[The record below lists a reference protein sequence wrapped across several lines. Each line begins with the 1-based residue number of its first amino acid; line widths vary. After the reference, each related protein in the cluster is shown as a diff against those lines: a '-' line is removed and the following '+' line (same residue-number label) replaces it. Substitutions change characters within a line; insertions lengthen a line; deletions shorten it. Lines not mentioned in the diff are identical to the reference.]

1 MVAHFATLVIRVNPE
16 GIRLV
21 LCQLLLERG
30 SVAVVVKSLGG
41 RHIRGSILIDGVV
54 GVSAATVG
62 YIWGENPGTPSVRSS
77 RLFFGSQVIVVGVI
91 HLNVLFVEHTS
102 YPLRRHNFV

>member
-62 YIWGENPGTPSVRSS
+62 YIWGKNPGTSSVRSS